1 MAQTTKV
8 ILLEG
13 NPKKP
18 ESAEH
23 IIKFPGGSISVCR
36 TANNEYWAHIEVNH
50 GQVLEEIGVRESK
63 RGDVVDSRID
73 YDTGL
78 IGEMPYMPVINHVA
92 VRITTSQ
99 GYKSAKEK

>member
-1 MAQTTKV
+1 MQTAKV
-8 ILLEG
+8 ILI
-13 NPKKP
+13 KSDSAQP

-36 TANNEYWAHIEVNH
+36 TSDNEYWAHIEVNH
-50 GQVLEEIGVRESK
+50 GQVLADAGLRESK

-78 IGEMPYMPVINHVA
+78 ISGMPDMPAINHLA
-92 VRITTSQ
+92 VRITT
-99 GYKSAKEK
+99 G